1 MHPSYVNQTPR
12 KGDKHSRKRKTLI
25 DIRPNAQDYI
35 IKQYKEKSKKKRSTN
50 SDIAE
55 SIKRIPSYCIIL
67 NTWDYLFCLKDSQQ
81 KYCIFYIHHKETE

>member
-35 IKQYKEKSKKKRSTN
+35 IKQYKEKAFDKIRHVYSAQKSN
-50 SDIAE
+50 QSMLIA
-55 SIKRIPSYCIIL
+55 
-67 NTWDYLFCLKDSQQ
+67 
-81 KYCIFYIHHKETE
+81 